1 MLGISLVVKESVGII
16 HEGKDFGDYG
26 YVRGYNSG
34 GMWGGLFSQ
43 PPFPV
48 VFSFGK
54 YSRIFSYASS
64 VKLYLAYDSWIVYNE
79 SDIGDPP
86 FLDISSNSL

>member
-1 MLGISLVVKESVGII
+1 MLGISLVVKDSVGII

-43 PPFPV
+43 PLQEPV
-48 VFSFGK
+48 
-54 YSRIFSYASS
+54 RQIP
-64 VKLYLAYDSWIVYNE
+64 YLDAVHRLQVVPIHGQNHLFVVVPD
-79 SDIGDPP
+79 GT
-86 FLDISSNSL
+86 

>member
-34 GMWGGLFSQ
+34 EMWGGLFSQ
-43 PPFPV
+43 PLFILYCELYLIINHGL
-48 VFSFGK
+48 FSGI
-54 YSRIFSYASS
+54 SSS
-64 VKLYLAYDSWIVYNE
+64 VPYLLMKSQYS
-79 SDIGDPP
+79 
-86 FLDISSNSL
+86 

>member
-43 PPFPV
+43 PPIRFV
-48 VFSFGK
+48 AK
-54 YSRIFSYASS
+54 M
-64 VKLYLAYDSWIVYNE
+64 VKTAALLMTKVTRVRRLFFKRYFAITQR
-79 SDIGDPP
+79 
-86 FLDISSNSL
+86 